1 MALQMEVDSLELKIE
16 SEAQEAAENVR
27 ELGDALAYVKA
38 ICKGGLG
45 LASVANA
52 LEKINKFSNTN
63 LKIDVDAGKTKELA
77 DKLKDVTTESKK
89 SEDALK
95 DVTEQT
101 KTFGTTTESVNLRSL
116 VKGFVALRRIV
127 QPLKKIV
134 KEATDYVETINL
146 AQVAMKDYFGE
157 AEAYANRVNDKLG
170 VDPAIWL
177 KEQAMFMAMATGFG
191 FTEDKAYKLSKALTE
206 LSYDIS
212 SLYNEDINKASL
224 RLQSALAGEIEPIRR
239 LGISIS
245 QATLEEFA
253 LAKGIT
259 ESVSAMTEQEKSL
272 LRTLKLIEDS
282 SKIGAVG
289 DLARTIE
296 QPANAMRVL
305 TQQFRQLKRTIGT
318 TFIPLLINVIPYLQ
332 AATELLTDIV
342 SRVATLVGFEMPE
355 WDADSWNGL
364 ENGADGVTGSIEEAT
379 EAAKE
384 LKRQT
389 AGFDE
394 LNVLS
399 ANDGSGIS
407 ADGGTSSWVNDLE
420 IPSLWDDTVLDQIAD
435 KTTEIKENLKPMVE
449 GALAFGAALLLL
461 KIPDAFNTAF
471 GKLYNLFTN
480 KTFTTAVSVGL
491 AIQGIKWSVD
501 AGAELSQG
509 DIDKG
514 VKEALTGAV
523 SAGIAGA
530 ITFGPMGAIVG
541 TFGSLAITFTSF
553 VLESNKAA
561 DRAAVERYEKYLS
574 GLIDGV
580 RETVKTAAEEAL
592 EIKINLKAISGDI
605 SAEDAAKFELAKSYV
620 DKLYGL
626 VDDYNEDPTN
636 QTVLENI
643 ETTISDINGLSLENL
658 QLAFDG
664 VGGVVTALDGTI
676 LQTKS
681 DALEMIKAV
690 EDQAKLTAL
699 ATAKAQAE
707 IEGAKAKAAY
717 DNAAGSYAE
726 QRTVLQGELEKYSK
740 LIEET
745 QKEINSYYVGTGNP
759 LKFLAPNKLNEYI
772 TLKDMLSGYQT
783 KLKAVESA
791 LEDADNQFAPIMDAY
806 KEASNT
812 IEHFDTEWQKLSAEI
827 NGVDFDPAAKAVT
840 DFTKKMNTDFASLS
854 SAVKEVNEEIKTFFS
869 DAKKALYDGGLGQM
883 LNGYG
888 RPGGRFAV
896 TVSAYADGGFPT
908 MGDLFIA
915 NEEAPEF
922 VGTLGGRTAVA
933 NNDQIVA
940 GIANGVASA
949 NAAQNALLREQ
960 NNILLAILQKTG
972 IVTLD
977 GKTLD
982 HSIEQY
988 RSNKGASIMSGG
1000 VR

>member
-1 MALQMEVDSLELKIE
+1 MEVDSLELKIE

-77 DKLKDVTTESKK
+77 DKLKDITTESKK

-134 KEATDYVETINL
+134 KEATGYVETINL
-146 AQVAMKDYFGE
+146 AQVAMKDYFAE
-157 AEAYANRVNDKLG
+157 AEVYANRVNDKLG

-177 KEQAMFMAMATGFG
+177 KEQATFMAMATGFG
-191 FTEDKAYKLSKALTE
+191 FAEDKAYKLSKALTE

-305 TQQFRQLKRTIGT
+305 TQQFTQLKRTVGT
-318 TFIPLLINVIPYLQ
+318 TFIPALIQIVPYLQ
-332 AATELLTDIV
+332 AGVELLTDIV
-342 SRVATLVGFEMPE
+342 ERIATLVGFEMPE
-355 WDADSWNGL
+355 WDNSSWDNIQ
-364 ENGADGVTGSIEEAT
+364 NGAEGAAGAIDDTT
-379 EAAKE
+379 EAVKK

-435 KTTEIKENLKPMVE
+435 KTTEIKENLKPMVD
-449 GALAFGAALLLL
+449 GALVFGAALLAL
-461 KIPDAFNTAF
+461 KIPDAVTSAFNKLDNLLAKKGVKTAI
-471 GKLYNLFTN
+471 G
-480 KTFTTAVSVGL
+480 VSLLVE
-491 AIQGIKWSVD
+491 GISFAVD
-501 AGAELSQG
+501 AGELLAEGKNATLKTILG
-509 DIDKG
+509 AAAN
-514 VKEALTGAV
+514 ALGGYLVFGSAV
-523 SAGIAGA
+523 GGLAGA
-530 ITFGPMGAIVG
+530 AIGLGIGLV
-541 TFGSLAITFTSF
+541 TTFTSF

-643 ETTISDINGLSLENL
+643 EATISDINGLSLENL

-676 LQTKS
+676 LQTKA

-827 NGVDFDPAAKAVT
+827 NGVDFDSAAKAVT

-854 SAVKEVNEEIKTFFS
+854 SAVKGVNEEIKTFFS

-977 GKTLD
+977 GKMLD